1 MAART
6 RDQWGA
12 GAEGC
17 ALTEAVEGER
27 ERLQRE
33 LLTSGVEAELDFG
46 VVVRLDVDL
55 AEVSTQL
62 VLWVTIP
69 VRLVAIRNVVQIVGV
84 CILGVDL
91 DHHVDLLARKGADVR
106 ELDGLVARV
115 GADTA
120 KVIVRD

>member
-1 MAART
+1 MGRS
-6 RDQWGA
+6 
-12 GAEGC
+12 GAEGW

-46 VVVRLDVDL
+46 LVVRLDVDL

-62 VLWVTIP
+62 VLWVTVP

-84 CILGVDL
+84 CIIGVDL
-91 DHHVDLLARKGADVR
+91 DHHVDLLARKGTDVH

-120 KVIVRD
+120 KVVMRD